1 MTFIK
6 KRQLRVL
13 ILKKAKPNM
22 NIPFSTFDRMH
33 ALIRDDMLDAFSRV
47 YDFGWFIHG
56 REYEVFCKEFASYC
70 GAAHCIGVANGLDA
84 LSITLKALGIKPGDE
99 VIVPS
104 NTFIATALA
113 VSNINA
119 RIVLVEPDERTFN
132 LSGKGLVEAITPAT
146 KAIIPVH
153 LYGQAAEMD
162 EIVKIAGKN
171 NLYVIEDCAQ
181 AHGAVYKGK
190 PVGTFGIA
198 GCFSFYPAKN
208 LGALGDG
215 GAVITN
221 DESLARKVMRLAN
234 YGSSEKYKNT
244 IKGYNSRLD
253 ELQAAL
259 LRIKLPHLDAY
270 VSERNKIAK
279 EYLTRINNPKITLPQ
294 IGQDRNHVWH
304 IFAVL
309 CETRDHFCEYLSK
322 NGIGTVCHYPTAIC
336 DQEAY
341 LEDNLP
347 KTPLAQSI
355 SAREISLPLFNGM
368 TEEEISYVINIIND
382 Y

>member
-1 MTFIK
+1 
-6 KRQLRVL
+6 
-13 ILKKAKPNM
+13 M
-22 NIPFSTFDRMH
+22 NIPFATFDRMH
-33 ALIRDDMLDAFSRV
+33 AQIRNDMLEAFSKT
-47 YDFGWFIHG
+47 YDFGWFIQG
-56 REYEVFCKEFASYC
+56 REYEAFCKEFASYC
-70 GAAHCIGVANGLDA
+70 GTAHCIGVANGLDA
-84 LSITLKALGIKPGDE
+84 LSITLKALGIKSGDE

-104 NTFIATALA
+104 NTFIATAFA

-119 RIVLVEPDERTFN
+119 RIVLVEPDEKTFN
-132 LSGKGLVEAITPAT
+132 LSGKGLEEAISPAT

-153 LYGQAAEMD
+153 LYGQSAEMD
-162 EIVKIAGKN
+162 EIIKIANKN
-171 NLYVIEDCAQ
+171 NLYIIEDCAQ

-198 GCFSFYPAKN
+198 GCFSFYPGKN

-215 GAVITN
+215 GAIITN
-221 DESLARKVMRLAN
+221 DEKLAQKTACLAN
-234 YGSSEKYKNT
+234 YGSSVKYKHT
-244 IKGYNSRLD
+244 LKGYNSRLD
-253 ELQAAL
+253 EVHAAL
-259 LRIKLPHLDAY
+259 LRIKLSYLDTY
-270 VSERNKIAK
+270 VTERNNIAK
-279 EYLTRINNPKITLPQ
+279 EYLTRINNPKIILPQ

-309 CETRDHFCEYLSK
+309 CETRDHLRDYLSK
-322 NGIGTVCHYPTAIC
+322 NGIGTVCHYPIAIC

-368 TEEEISYVINIIND
+368 TAEEISYVINIIND

>member
-1 MTFIK
+1 ME
-6 KRQLRVL
+6 
-13 ILKKAKPNM
+13 
-22 NIPFSTFDRMH
+22 IPFSTFDRMH
-33 ALIRDDMLDAFSRV
+33 ALIRNDMLNAFSRV
-47 YDFGWFIHG
+47 YDYGWFIQG
-56 REYEVFCKEFASYC
+56 REYEAFCKEFASYC

-84 LSITLKALGIKPGDE
+84 LSITLKALGIKSGDE

-119 RIVLVEPDERTFN
+119 RIVLVEPDEKTFN
-132 LSGKGLVEAITPAT
+132 LIGKGLEEAITPAT

-153 LYGQAAEMD
+153 LYGQAAGMD
-162 EIVKIAGKN
+162 EIIKIANKYS
-171 NLYVIEDCAQ
+171 LYIIEDCAQ

-215 GAVITN
+215 GAIITN
-221 DESLARKVMRLAN
+221 DENLAQKTACLAN
-234 YGSSEKYKNT
+234 YGSSGKYKH
-244 IKGYNSRLD
+244 ILKGCNSRLD
-253 ELQAAL
+253 EVQAAF
-259 LRIKLPHLDAY
+259 LRIKLSHLDDY
-270 VSERNKIAK
+270 VKERNNIAK
-279 EYLTRINNPKITLPQ
+279 NYLTRINNPKIILPQ
-294 IGQDRNHVWH
+294 IGQYRNHVWH

-309 CETRDHFCEYLSK
+309 CETREHFRDYLSK
-322 NGIGTVCHYPTAIC
+322 NGIGTVCHYPIAIC

-341 LEDNLP
+341 LGDNFP

-355 SAREISLPLFNGM
+355 SAKEISLPLFNGM
-368 TEEEISYVINIIND
+368 TDEEINYIINIINE